1 MPRLSKV
8 IIIMVWL
15 TLAALPLA
23 SVAHAALTKHA
34 LDTRANA
41 ACQTA
46 SDATSRLLFGAAPS
60 DAAGWLRLG
69 TALHAIE
76 RREIAALEKL
86 SPPKSLAKLWRTY
99 LLGLHHEE
107 RAIEPLYRAFGND
120 DKAKARKLL
129 SSDRRLGRVDEG
141 YARKLGAYGCV

>member
-1 MPRLSKV
+1 
-8 IIIMVWL
+8 MVGMA
-15 TLAALPLA
+15 LAALPLA
-23 SVAHAALTKHA
+23 SAARAALTKHA

-46 SDATSRLLFGAAPS
+46 SDATSRLLFGTKPS
-60 DAAGWLRLG
+60 DAAGWSRLG

-76 RREIAALEKL
+76 GTEIAALERL

-107 RAIEPLYRAFGND
+107 RAIEPLYRAFGNGD
-120 DKAKARKLL
+120 TAKARKLL

-141 YARKLGAYGCV
+141 FARQLGAYGCV